1 MACLDWETYFDK
13 TLGCWM
19 GKNAGGTLGGPVEGR
34 REALSLDWYPVLQEG
49 GIPNDDLEIQLVWL
63 HALETQGL
71 HLTAQDLAAE
81 WLDHYLPNW
90 CEYGFGKA
98 NVRKGLLPPLSGA
111 FNNWFSESMGCPIRS
126 EIWACVAPGLPLLAA
141 RLAREDAVVDHTA
154 ESAYAEMLFAVI
166 ESAAYL
172 EEDRDRLVALGLAAI
187 PDDCRTAHAVRV
199 MQETWERTKEWAA
212 TRRAVLDAEE
222 RYDFTD
228 APQNIAF
235 TLLGWYSS
243 PQDFGRAIC
252 DAVNCGF
259 DTDCTGATLG
269 AILGVAWGARRL
281 PERWMRPLGETIA
294 IDAQR
299 TRLAQVPRTLQELT
313 ERTAAVAIGA
323 LAQQGYAF
331 GPGRSLELEL
341 PSPADLR
348 RQMQETGLWHPRRDE
363 VEHRCHH
370 GRVRVRY
377 LTGPLLGP
385 GDSSQVM
392 VAFTNETERSLEGPV
407 AVAPLMPGLTVK
419 VVPESIAVPS
429 GATVELT
436 VQADLEA
443 DAPLRGHADLAFAV
457 QAEGMAPWTF
467 PISFVRPMFWVFER
481 LELAA
486 FEAQGSE
493 PPWAYGERVAVAG
506 NAVPLP
512 AEGTWIGRTRVLNPS
527 DRDRPVRL
535 CSPSNYPVR
544 VWFNGRRVIDNPGG
558 PIMPSYHC
566 NPEHHYGAGVLRAG
580 WNDLAA
586 AWKRKEEPGEA
597 HLFLTAPDGRGW
609 GDLVFEPGP

>member
-1 MACLDWETYFDK
+1 MARLDWETYFDK

-34 REALSLDWYPVLQEG
+34 RQPLSLDWYPVLQEG

-63 HALETQGL
+63 HALETRGL

-98 NVRKGLLPPLSGA
+98 NVRKGLGPPLSGA

-172 EEDRDRLVALGLAAI
+172 EEDRDRLMALGLAAI
-187 PDDCRTAHAVRV
+187 PDDCRTAHAVRT
-199 MQETWERTKEWAA
+199 MQETWERTGDWAA
-212 TRRAVLDAEE
+212 TRQAILDAEE

-235 TLLGWYSS
+235 TLLGWFAS
-243 PQDFGRAIC
+243 PHDFGQALC
-252 DAVNCGF
+252 CAVNCGF

-269 AILGVAWGARRL
+269 AILGVAWGAQRL
-281 PERWMRPLGETIA
+281 PERWIQPLGDTIA
-294 IDAQR
+294 IDARR

-331 GPGRSLELEL
+331 GPGRTLELEL
-341 PSPADLR
+341 PSPAELR
-348 RQMQETGLWHPRRDE
+348 RQMQEAGLWHPRRDE
-363 VEHRCHH
+363 VEHRFHH

-385 GDSSQVM
+385 GDSSRLT
-392 VAFTNETERSLEGPV
+392 VAFTNQTERCLEGPV
-407 AVAPLMPGLTVK
+407 AAAPLTPGLTVQIDPRAIE
-419 VVPESIAVPS
+419 VPP

-436 VQADLEA
+436 VEA
-443 DAPLRGHADLAFAV
+443 CLDPAAPPRGHADLAVAI
-457 QAEGMAPWTF
+457 QAEGIAPWTF
-467 PISFVRPMFWVFER
+467 PVSFVRPMFWILER
-481 LELAA
+481 LEPSA
-486 FEAQGSE
+486 FELLGPE
-493 PPWAYGERVAVAG
+493 PPGPSGERVAVAG
-506 NAVPLP
+506 NVVPLP
-512 AEGTWIGRTRVLNPS
+512 ATGTWIGRTRVLNPS
-527 DRDRPVRL
+527 AQERPVRI
-535 CSPSNYPVR
+535 CAPSHHPVR
-544 VWFNGRRVIDNPGG
+544 VWFNGQQVVDNPGG

-566 NPEHHYGAGVLRAG
+566 NPEHHYGAGVLQPG
-580 WNDLAA
+580 WNELAA
-586 AWKRKEEPGEA
+586 AWWKREKGGES
-597 HLFLTAPDGRGW
+597 HLFLTAPDGSGW
-609 GDLVFEPGP
+609 GDLVFEP